1 MQRTAKIRDQ
11 AANKANHVRPVAG
24 RTISTT
30 KGPPEAAPI
39 YRLVMHK
46 SMTRGI
52 SRSTGMSSQTAVC
65 SHQMARRIARRA
77 RMSSDGA
84 MRAELLPRS
93 ERRSSD
99 ARIGDRRSCQKHTH
113 QGSKQCDSRHCF
125 LLHVPISRRCAGPP
139 AQFVGTMKT
148 RGMRVCSTRRSAVQ
162 RSSSIGRVPLACD
175 PRNPRWP
182 EHPTRCSAVSRAVDL
197 GAVAGYGVIAPRRKR
212 RSSSAAA
219 RFKRCRWHCHPK
231 LCADNTYDP
240 RRPGAASSLLYCRQS
255 RTLWS
260 ALTRQPAGPVSRSSR
275 DGSKNPAS
283 ARQSGLRISAAAP
296 PVRAVARVRTPR
308 PNWRPVL
315 RSSSRA

>member
-1 MQRTAKIRDQ
+1 
-11 AANKANHVRPVAG
+11 
-24 RTISTT
+24 
-30 KGPPEAAPI
+30 
-39 YRLVMHK
+39 
-46 SMTRGI
+46 
-52 SRSTGMSSQTAVC
+52 MSSQTAVC

-113 QGSKQCDSRHCF
+113 QGSEQCDSRHCF
-125 LLHVPISRRCAGPP
+125 LLHVPISRRCADPP

-240 RRPGAASSLLYCRQS
+240 RRPGAASSLYLAVNREPCGRRS
-255 RTLWS
+255 R
-260 ALTRQPAGPVSRSSR
+260 ANPPAR
-275 DGSKNPAS
+275 
-283 ARQSGLRISAAAP
+283 SAAPAEMAQKIP
-296 PVRAVARVRTPR
+296 RPLDSRGFEYLLRRPLFEQLPCVRTPR